1 MRLPN
6 WSLLLFN
13 ISMCAAFG
21 FVAISSYYN
30 GAQIWWIW
38 GLISILY
45 AYITI
50 DRLIKSKKEGLTS
63 REIVEDQRTIR
74 MRLISCTIA
83 FIYIL
88 IFLSV
93 GIFSFYVGYLTMDP
107 VLYMVFAIITS
118 VIAFVISQLVQ
129 SYLF

>member
-21 FVAISSYYN
+21 FVAISSYSN

-50 DRLIKSKKEGLTS
+50 DRLIKSRKEGLTS
-63 REIVEDQRTIR
+63 KEIVEDQRTVR

-93 GIFSFYVGYLTMDP
+93 GIFSFYLGYLTIDP
-107 VLYMVFAIITS
+107 VIYMVVAIITS
-118 VIAFVISQLVQ
+118 VLAFVISQLVQ
-129 SYLF
+129 VYLF

>member
-21 FVAISSYYN
+21 FVAISSYSN
-30 GAQIWWIW
+30 GARLWWLW

-50 DRLIKSKKEGLTS
+50 HRLIKSKKEGLTS
-63 REIVEDQRTIR
+63 KEIVEDQRTVR
-74 MRLISCTIA
+74 MRLISCSIA

-88 IFLSV
+88 IVLSV
-93 GIFSFYVGYLTMDP
+93 GIFSFYVGYLTIDP
-107 VLYMVFAIITS
+107 VIYMVFAIITS
-118 VIAFVISQLVQ
+118 LLAFVIAQLIQV
-129 SYLF
+129 YLF